1 MHPKILALAV
11 ALAGSLQVFA
21 QAPGTLLGDPIDPSV
36 DFTKLESVYFQAD
49 NLTEF
54 NAATGAGSLEWKRN
68 ARHAIAQ
75 FQMVNRGFM
84 GAKKN
89 EFPGSQYDENPA
101 LPFQLSFVSPRTIRL
116 RMSSRNFPLRDEESL
131 MLAGAVPADKS
142 WRMEETSNTVTY
154 TSTAAT
160 VRVTK
165 KPWSV
170 EIRDAA
176 GKLVTHTL
184 RENERH
190 TFSHWPTTAF
200 VRRAEDLGR
209 STAATF
215 AMAHDEKIFGCGESF
230 TRLDKRGQKVVCW
243 TQDGMGVQTEKMYK
257 PVPFFLSSAGYGVFV
272 HTTAPVTF
280 DFGRT
285 FDEFNTIYNGDE
297 LMDLFVFV
305 GDPKEILSEYT
316 ALTGRSPVPPLW
328 SFGLWMSRITYKS
341 EAETREVAAKL
352 RANKIPCDVIHLDTG
367 WFETDWQCD
376 YKFSPTRFTDPAK
389 MLSDL
394 KTDGFRVSLWQYPY
408 FTSKNALFG
417 ELVSQGLCVRDDNG
431 RLPADDAVVDFS
443 NPAAVKWYQEKLAG
457 LLKLG
462 VSAIKTDF
470 GEGAPT
476 KGIYA
481 SGRTG
486 YYEHN
491 AYPLRYQ
498 QAAADITNEITGDR
512 ITWSRAAWAGAQR
525 NPLHWGGDA
534 ENSDSAMAAEL
545 RGGLSFGLSG
555 FTYWS
560 HDVGGF
566 VDKAPRELYRR
577 WLAWG
582 VLTSHTRCHG
592 SPPREPWAYDE
603 SFMNDF
609 RRAVELKYTLMP
621 YVLAQAKDSSA
632 NGWPMLRSLFF
643 EYPNDPASWLV
654 EDEYFFGN
662 DLLVA
667 PFFDDTGARKVYL
680 PPGKWIDFQS
690 GKTYAGAQWHDMASG
705 PIPVVLLVRDG
716 AVLPMVKVAQ
726 STGSIDWQ
734 NIEKRLFSAAK

>member
-1 MHPKILALAV
+1 MNRKFFVLALAA
-11 ALAGSLQVFA
+11 ALASSLPLFA
-21 QAPGTLLGDPIDPSV
+21 QAPGTVLGDAIDPSV
-36 DFTKLESVYFQAD
+36 DFTKVESVYFQAD
-49 NLTEF
+49 NLTAF
-54 NAATGAGSLEWKRN
+54 DAATGAGSLEWKRN
-68 ARHAIAQ
+68 ARQAVAQ
-75 FQMVNRGFM
+75 FQMVARGFV

-116 RMSSRNFPLRDEESL
+116 RMSSRNFPLRDEASL
-131 MLAGAVPADKS
+131 MLAGAVPSDKS
-142 WRMEETSNTVTY
+142 WRTEESGNTITY
-154 TSTAAT
+154 TSAAAT
-160 VRVTK
+160 VRVTR

-215 AMAHDEKIFGCGESF
+215 ALAHDEKIFGCGESF

-257 PVPFFLSSAGYGVFV
+257 PVPFYLSSAGYGVFV

-285 FDEFNTIYNGDE
+285 FDEFGTIYNGDE
-297 LMDLFVFV
+297 LMDLFIFV
-305 GDPKEILSEYT
+305 GGPKEILSEYT
-316 ALTGRSPVPPLW
+316 ALTGRSPMPPVW

-341 EAETREVAAKL
+341 ETETREVAAKL

-376 YKFSPTRFTDPAK
+376 YKFSPNRFTDPAK
-389 MLSDL
+389 MLADL
-394 KTDGFRVSLWQYPY
+394 KRDGFRVSLWQYPY
-408 FTSKNALFG
+408 FTSKNALFA
-417 ELVSQGLCVRDDNG
+417 ELVNQGLCVRDDGG

-443 NPAAVKWYQEKLAG
+443 NPAATKWYQEKLAG

-498 QAAADITNEITGDR
+498 QAAADITKEITGDT
-512 ITWSRAAWAGAQR
+512 ILWSRAAWAGAQR

-592 SPPREPWAYDE
+592 APPREPWAYDE
-603 SFMNDF
+603 AFMNDF

-621 YVLAQAKDSSA
+621 YVLAQAKESSA
-632 NGWPMLRSLFF
+632 NGWPMLRALFF
-643 EYPNDPASWLV
+643 EFPNDAASWLV
-654 EDEYFFGN
+654 DDEYFFGH

-667 PFFDDTGARKVYL
+667 PFFDDSGSRKV
-680 PPGKWIDFQS
+680 
-690 GKTYAGAQWHDMASG
+690 
-705 PIPVVLLVRDG
+705 
-716 AVLPMVKVAQ
+716 
-726 STGSIDWQ
+726 
-734 NIEKRLFSAAK
+734 